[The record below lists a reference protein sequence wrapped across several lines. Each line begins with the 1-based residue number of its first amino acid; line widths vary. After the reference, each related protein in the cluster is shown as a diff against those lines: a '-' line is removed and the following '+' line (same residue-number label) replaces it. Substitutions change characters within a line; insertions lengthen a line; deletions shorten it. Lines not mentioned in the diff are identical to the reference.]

1 MSETVLPSDLRAV
14 GYDVRGDGEGERI
27 LPNAILQKLVA
38 GLGGELVPWTEGST
52 RPVTTIVAHPGTAKV
67 LRYTVVL
74 RDIAPPALFHPR
86 SDLRD

>member
-38 GLGGELVPWTEGST
+38 GLGG
-52 RPVTTIVAHPGTAKV
+52 
-67 LRYTVVL
+67 
-74 RDIAPPALFHPR
+74 
-86 SDLRD
+86 